1 MSEQPERCIT
11 MFVTEE
17 EMDTLDD
24 DLPTW
29 WRWRRTYS
37 ELSDSDDDL
46 QPEQKRARTEEYEE
60 LRKTILSF
68 YDDSSDSSDSEQE
81 LRSRETESSG
91 EEFEHV
97 SSGEDSEDAASND
110 DQIPEEQENPEQP
123 PPPEAKPEAQEIPE
137 LGAELVVQIDAE
149 LDDFD
154 LPGHGSD
161 DSDLDDFD
169 FSDYESYESGFR
181 SDMSIWESDWDSES
195 SWDSDST
202 ETSGV
207 ISTTSGSSSSY
218 SSDED

>member
-1 MSEQPERCIT
+1 M
-11 MFVTEE
+11 
-17 EMDTLDD
+17 
-24 DLPTW
+24 
-29 WRWRRTYS
+29 RR
-37 ELSDSDDDL
+37 
-46 QPEQKRARTEEYEE
+46 
-60 LRKTILSF
+60 TILSF

-81 LRSRETESSG
+81 LRSRETESPC
-91 EEFEHV
+91 EEFKHV

-110 DQIPEEQENPEQP
+110 DQIPEEQEIPEQPPPPEAQPEEQENPEQP
-123 PPPEAKPEAQEIPE
+123 PPPEAYEIPE
-137 LGAELVVQIDAE
+137 LPAELVVQIDAE

-161 DSDLDDFD
+161 ESDLDNFD

-218 SSDED
+218 SSDSD